1 MRQLLVI
8 VGIVAWA
15 ACGSARP
22 PKELVDAR
30 AAYAEA
36 QAGVAMKLKPAELH
50 VGKEA
55 LDKAERAFGDKGED
69 PVVGDLAYVALRK
82 IELAVALANA
92 ALYAD
97 QVAQLER
104 QAGKTTREMLE
115 QREGKLKSVEGQL
128 AKEHDALTKEQEE
141 LQRQKEVAAAEK
153 AARLEAEKKAK
164 DAMDALAKQLAV
176 KNEARGMV
184 ITLSGGVLFQTG
196 ESTILPG
203 AQDQLNKVA
212 EALKTQAEHSFR
224 VEGHTDNQGTDAVNN
239 ALSQR
244 RADAVRDYLIVHGV
258 SGDAITATGL
268 GSTRPVAS
276 NKNPEGRAMNRRVE
290 IVVEN
295 K

>member
-1 MRQLLVI
+1 MRLLVI
-8 VGIVAWA
+8 ALIA

-36 QAGVAMKLKPAELH
+36 QAGIAMKLKPAELH

-55 LDKAERAFGDKGED
+55 LDKAEHAFGDKGDD
-69 PVVGDLAYVALRK
+69 PTVGDLAYVALRK

-92 ALYAD
+92 AMYTD

-115 QREGKLKSVEGQL
+115 QREGKLKAVEGQL
-128 AKEHDALTKEQEE
+128 AQEHDKLTKEQEE
-141 LQRQKEVAAAEK
+141 LEKQRQETAAEK

-176 KNEARGMV
+176 KNDARGMV

-196 ESTILPG
+196 QSTLLPG

-212 EALKTQAEHSFR
+212 EALKTQAEHHFR
-224 VEGHTDNQGTDAVNN
+224 VEGHTDNQGTDTVNN

-258 SGDAITATGL
+258 SSDAISALGL

-276 NKNPEGRAMNRRVE
+276 NGNPEGRAMNRRVE
-290 IVVEN
+290 IIVEAN

>member
-8 VGIVAWA
+8 IVVA

-69 PVVGDLAYVALRK
+69 PAVGDLAYVALRK

-115 QREGKLKSVEGQL
+115 QREGKLKTVEGQL
-128 AKEHDALTKEQEE
+128 AKEHDALTKEQAEA
-141 LQRQKEVAAAEK
+141 QRQREAAAAEK

-212 EALKTQAEHSFR
+212 DALKTQAEHSFR